1 MRLGTPQPHSF
12 LCPGLWLLTLFL
24 LRTAEAQGKEDDTL
38 VLEGPRCSPGPPGPP
53 GKPGPSG
60 PPGPVGRPGFP
71 GIPGMLGVPGL
82 IGPPGARGFPGIP
95 GSPGVSPPLQKSAF
109 AAELGKDY
117 PEPNQP
123 IVFHKILY
131 NEQQHLDEASG
142 TFTCQFPGAYY
153 FAYNLQANQNSH
165 VILMKNGVEVIQSY
179 QNATGG
185 FENFSGS
192 LILNLDKG
200 ERVWL
205 QANQDY
211 NGITQGSHFM
221 GNLLL

>member
-24 LRTAEAQGKEDDTL
+24 LRTAEAQDR
-38 VLEGPRCSPGPPGPP
+38 EGPCGPPGFPGIPGPPGPP
-53 GKPGPSG
+53 GPVGHPGFPGMPGMPG
-60 PPGPVGRPGFP
+60 PPGPP
-71 GIPGMLGVPGL
+71 
-82 IGPPGARGFPGIP
+82 GPPGVIGAPGIR
-95 GSPGVSPPLQKSAF
+95 GLQGLPGVSPSKQKSAF

-221 GNLLL
+221 GYLLF